1 MAEAVWKQAFKD
13 GSAEETEGPSGHG
26 TGRDRCTERHNGEDT
41 GSYLGCGGPEE
52 ETPDR

>member
-13 GSAEETEGPSGHG
+13 RSAEETEGPSGHG